1 MSLSLSVFPQF
12 IAIGIVFSFRTASH
26 ILNVVLVGTN
36 YLQCQHCSREIFL
49 IAILDLDDNGRKEG
63 EPDDVED
70 EEESH
75 EEVEDVVDGEH
86 LNQLQRN

>member
-1 MSLSLSVFPQF
+1 MSTLF
-12 IAIGIVFSFRTASH
+12 
-26 ILNVVLVGTN
+26 
-36 YLQCQHCSREIFL
+36 SREIFL
-49 IAILDLDDNGRKEG
+49 IAILDLDDNGREEG
-63 EPDDVED
+63 EPDDVEN

>member
-1 MSLSLSVFPQF
+1 MLTLF
-12 IAIGIVFSFRTASH
+12 
-26 ILNVVLVGTN
+26 
-36 YLQCQHCSREIFL
+36 SREIFL

-70 EEESH
+70 EEGGH

>member
-1 MSLSLSVFPQF
+1 MLSLSAQTTCN
-12 IAIGIVFSFRTASH
+12 IV
-26 ILNVVLVGTN
+26 L
-36 YLQCQHCSREIFL
+36 EIFL

>member
-1 MSLSLSVFPQF
+1 MLSLSAQTTCNV
-12 IAIGIVFSFRTASH
+12 
-26 ILNVVLVGTN
+26 NVVL
-36 YLQCQHCSREIFL
+36 EIFL

>member
-1 MSLSLSVFPQF
+1 MSTLF
-12 IAIGIVFSFRTASH
+12 
-26 ILNVVLVGTN
+26 
-36 YLQCQHCSREIFL
+36 SREIFL

-63 EPDDVED
+63 EPDDVEN

-75 EEVEDVVDGEH
+75 EEVEDVVDREH